1 MKIIPQKKLS
11 WAIGALFFGQL
22 LAICNAVSGIFN
34 QIINEQSKVSSFFF
48 LLSIF
53 GVFFILS
60 IDFQLS
66 FKIFRLNDLVI
77 KIRHSADGKS
87 QKELLPFDISNYS
100 GTRLLIVV
108 VPFINNF

>member
-34 QIINEQSKVSSFFF
+34 QIINEQSKVSSIFF

-66 FKIFRLNDLVI
+66 FKIFRLNDLLQMENHKTIAILWHI
-77 KIRHSADGKS
+77 K
-87 QKELLPFDISNYS
+87 L
-100 GTRLLIVV
+100 
-108 VPFINNF
+108 